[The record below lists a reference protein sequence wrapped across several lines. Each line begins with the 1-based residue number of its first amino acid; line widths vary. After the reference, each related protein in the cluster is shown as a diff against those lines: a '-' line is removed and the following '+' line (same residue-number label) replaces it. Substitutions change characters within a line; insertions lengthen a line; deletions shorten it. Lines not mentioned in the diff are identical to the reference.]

1 MKAICW
7 AYTEDGRVCRRPA
20 ASFDQQRGFTVCAEH
35 SVSRENQTQTQDSA
49 MSKTMKT
56 QPNGSTGASAPND
69 QPIYR
74 SNPEVDAK
82 IDAYIKENPK
92 FWTYVQG
99 LPRER
104 LERMIAL
111 HEVQKVDRQQRMR
124 EGLMKQINRNPELK
138 QAYDLL
144 VKNVPTD
151 QKESVL
157 MQIASRTQRILTRTH
172 GGRVQAQ
179 AVAD

>member
-7 AYTEDGRVCRRPA
+7 AYTEDGRGCRQPA
-20 ASFDQQRGFTVCAEH
+20 TSFDQQRGFMVCAAH
-35 SVSRENQTQTQDSA
+35 SVGRENQTQTQDSI
-49 MSKTMKT
+49 MSKATKT
-56 QPNGSTGASAPND
+56 PPNGSPGASAPND
-69 QPIYR
+69 QPTYR
-74 SNPEVDAK
+74 SNPEVDAR

-104 LERMIAL
+104 LERMIVL
-111 HEVQKVDRQQRMR
+111 HEVQKLDRQQRIR
-124 EGLMKQINRNPELK
+124 ESVMKQINRNPELK

-144 VKNVPTD
+144 VKNVPAD
-151 QKESVL
+151 QKENVL
-157 MQIASRTQRILTRTH
+157 MQIASRTQRILTRTQ
-172 GGRVQAQ
+172 GRVQAQ